1 MLKKELW
8 VFARPNTMKDHHFTD
23 SVALTTARSKKE
35 AIEYFSRL
43 YNNVQPEEVTK
54 PYFNYTGVAI
64 LTDY

>member
-1 MLKKELW
+1 
-8 VFARPNTMKDHHFTD
+8 MKDHHFTD